1 MSTTSRDYYDIL
13 GVSKG
18 ASEDDVKSAYRKL
31 AMQYHPD
38 RNKSPDA
45 EEKFKEM
52 SEAYAVLSDP
62 EKRRE
67 YDTSGKEGVY
77 QRYGAEDIFRGADF
91 SEVFRDMGFGFGGFG
106 DIFEQLFRGGARQSV
121 RRGSDLTYHLQMS
134 LQEVTSDT
142 TKEIEVPRTEV
153 CPMCRGS
160 GARPGTTPHTCEV
173 CRGTGQVQRV
183 QSTGFARMIRVTT
196 CGKCQGRGQIIDS
209 PCKECRGNGVVQ
221 RRRKIN
227 VVIPAGVDDG
237 HTLRLRGEGDAGE
250 NGVPPGDLYVVI
262 NVQPHPVFTRKE
274 SDIYMETKV
283 GAVQATLGTEIS
295 VPTLYGDVQ
304 LSIPQ
309 GTQPNT
315 VFRIRGKGVPRLN
328 SGSRGDEYVRV
339 NVIIPRSLTNAQKEL
354 LRKLDGANA

>member
-1 MSTTSRDYYDIL
+1 MSTKNRDYYDIL
-13 GVSKG
+13 GLSKS
-18 ASEDDVKSAYRKL
+18 ASGDDVKTAYRKL
-31 AMQYHPD
+31 ALEYHPD

-45 EEKFKEM
+45 EERFKEV
-52 SEAYAVLSDP
+52 SEAYAVLSDA
-62 EKRRE
+62 EKRKE
-67 YDTSGKEGVY
+67 YDAYGREGVY

-91 SEVFRDMGFGFGGFG
+91 SEIFREMGFGFGGVS
-106 DIFEQLFRGGARQSV
+106 DIFDQFFGGGRQNT

-142 TKEIEVPRTEV
+142 TKEIEVPRTEI
-153 CPMCRGS
+153 CSTCRGS
-160 GARPGTTPHTCEV
+160 GARPDTSPRTCDL
-173 CRGTGQVQRV
+173 CGGTGQVQRV

-196 CGKCQGRGQIIDS
+196 CNKCQGRGNTIES
-209 PCKECRGNGVVQ
+209 PCRECRGNGVVQ

-250 NGVPPGDLYVVI
+250 NGVPPGDLYVLI
-262 NVQPHPVFTRKE
+262 NMQPHPLFSRKD
-274 SDIYMETKV
+274 SDIFIETKL
-283 GAVQATLGTEIS
+283 GAVQAMLGTEIA
-295 VPTLYGDVQ
+295 VPTLYGDVR

-315 VFRIRGKGVPRLN
+315 VFKVKGKGVPRPN

-339 NVIIPRSLTNAQKEL
+339 NVMVPKNLTNAQKEL
-354 LRKLDGANA
+354 LRKFEGV